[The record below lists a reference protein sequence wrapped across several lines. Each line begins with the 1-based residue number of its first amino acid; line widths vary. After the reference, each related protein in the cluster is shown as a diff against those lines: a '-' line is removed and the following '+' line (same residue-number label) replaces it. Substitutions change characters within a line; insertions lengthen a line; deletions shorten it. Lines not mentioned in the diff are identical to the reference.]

1 MAAELLLAIDG
12 LLGDPSFDTGATTAM
27 VTKKSAVSLRQ
38 WCTQNL
44 RATEEFAALLRCSLE
59 PALCPTGRLATVHS
73 REIMWHRYFTVRTSS
88 EFISTWT
95 SFLQRANITA
105 TYPALYQYLT
115 DIIFKKLL
123 KDQSTYV
130 LMPRWG

>member
-12 LLGDPSFDTGATTAM
+12 LLGDPSFDTGATTAT

-44 RATEEFAALLRCSLE
+44 QATEEFAALLRRSLE

-73 REIMWHRYFTVRTSS
+73 REIMWHRYHLSL
-88 EFISTWT
+88 
-95 SFLQRANITA
+95 FLLGLPFCKGPT
-105 TYPALYQYLT
+105 
-115 DIIFKKLL
+115 
-123 KDQSTYV
+123 
-130 LMPRWG
+130 

>member
-12 LLGDPSFDTGATTAM
+12 LLGAPSFDTGATTAT
-27 VTKKSAVSLRQ
+27 VTKNQQSLFVNFGARKTYEQRKKAV
-38 WCTQNL
+38 
-44 RATEEFAALLRCSLE
+44 LLRRSLE

-95 SFLQRANITA
+95 SFLQRANYFMT
-105 TYPALYQYLT
+105 
-115 DIIFKKLL
+115 
-123 KDQSTYV
+123 
-130 LMPRWG
+130 